1 MALVVEDGT
10 GIAGANTYLSVA
22 ELRAFAV
29 DRGVTL
35 PAQDSDVATLLVKA
49 CDYLELKSYIG
60 VRASDSQGLSWPRLE
75 TVYTGIPAKL
85 KTAQSLLA
93 IEAQNGDLS
102 SAVRPNPYVQ
112 TKIDVVYI
120 KYASTNDVASGM
132 RFYAVDSLLDGLL
145 SVSGGR
151 PLVTVR
157 A

>member
-1 MALVVEDGT
+1 MTLVVEDGT
-10 GIAGANTYLSVA
+10 GIAGANSYLSVA

-29 DRGVTL
+29 DRGLIL

-49 CDYLELKSYIG
+49 TDYLELKSYIG
-60 VRASDSQGLSWPRLE
+60 VRASDSQGLSWPRTE
-75 TVYTGIPAKL
+75 TVYPTIPAKL
-85 KTAQSLLA
+85 KTAQCLLSF
-93 IEAQNGDLS
+93 EAQNGDLS
-102 SAVRPNPYVQ
+102 AAVRPNPYVQ

-120 KYASTNDVASGM
+120 KYASTSDVASGL

>member
-22 ELRAFAV
+22 ELRAYAV
-29 DRGVTL
+29 DRGVIL
-35 PAQDSDVATLLVKA
+35 PAQDSDVAVMLVKA

-75 TVYTGIPAKL
+75 TSYTGIPEKL
-85 KTAQSLLA
+85 KTAQTLLA
-93 IEAQNGDLS
+93 FETANGDLS
-102 SAVRPNPYVQ
+102 PAVRPNPYIQ
-112 TKIDVVYI
+112 TKISDIYI
-120 KYASTNDVASGM
+120 KYASTSDVASGM
-132 RFYAVDSLLDGLL
+132 RFYAVDSLLEGLL
-145 SVSGGR
+145 SISGGR